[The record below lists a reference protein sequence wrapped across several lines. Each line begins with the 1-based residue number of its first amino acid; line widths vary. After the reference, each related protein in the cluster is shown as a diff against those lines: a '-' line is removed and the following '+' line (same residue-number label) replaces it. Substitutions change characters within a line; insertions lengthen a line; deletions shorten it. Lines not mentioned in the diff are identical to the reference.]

1 MYAPDTILTR
11 KEPYPEPDPKG
22 KTDEARAGH
31 ELAPF
36 NTVRVIGPSP
46 VTMSG
51 ALAEW
56 QGGASKGVLIQPHK
70 AFGPTVDR
78 PLGELQRDYD
88 VTFQPERTI
97 EQGKIRVIDAHSGEA
112 GPSPEDVFSQGLQ
125 ESIPQQKGL
134 PSTMSGVGA

>member
-1 MYAPDTILTR
+1 MYAPDTILKR
-11 KEPYPEPDPKG
+11 KEPYPEPDPTG

-36 NTVRVIGPSP
+36 NTIRVIGPSP
-46 VTMSG
+46 VQMSG

-56 QGGASKGVLIQPHK
+56 QGGSSQGVLIQPHK

-88 VTFQPERTI
+88 VEFAPVREMEINT
-97 EQGKIRVIDAHSGEA
+97 KIRVIDAQSGEA
-112 GPSPEDVFSQGLQ
+112 GPSPEDVFRQGLQ
-125 ESIPQQKGL
+125 KSIPKQKSL
-134 PSTMSGVGA
+134 PQPMQGVQ